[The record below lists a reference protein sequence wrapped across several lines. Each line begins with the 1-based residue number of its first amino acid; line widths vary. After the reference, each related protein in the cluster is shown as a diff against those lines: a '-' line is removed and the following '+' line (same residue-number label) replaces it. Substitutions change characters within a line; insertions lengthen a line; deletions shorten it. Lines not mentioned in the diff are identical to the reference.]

1 MTAKKA
7 KTEMD
12 PLTEKPEPFM
22 GDAEGTGQ
30 PPALGDNARGC
41 PVMGRRVLELKV
53 QWARPGEARS
63 DVLSGKEFRGA
74 IFPAPSRRDA
84 KYLTSRSK

>member
-53 QWARPGEARS
+53 Q
-63 DVLSGKEFRGA
+63 
-74 IFPAPSRRDA
+74 
-84 KYLTSRSK
+84 

>member
-30 PPALGDNARGC
+30 PPAFGDNARGC

-53 QWARPGEARS
+53 QWARPGEAFCI
-63 DVLSGKEFRGA
+63 SGGSIRNDIGIPYSTPPTVKIGNSEQ
-74 IFPAPSRRDA
+74 PC
-84 KYLTSRSK
+84 